1 LLVQPW
7 SQPTEVGSTP
17 GHSGPS
23 IRPTLF
29 AGHCS
34 APNLWPVQRISSS
47 DRDVAAINPNIVR
60 DHGALAKLREY
71 DSATLDFV
79 AKRLKL
85 EASQFRKRITYI
97 APGIE
102 KIGFVPSVLA
112 GVLFFLK
119 LMDSKDLPSWLHLPL
134 GFVVGTF
141 DSPLTIL
148 SACHFHP

>member
-1 LLVQPW
+1 VVLPSGQLC
-7 SQPTEVGSTP
+7 SQATVLRQIYGQFK
-17 GHSGPS
+17 GFL
-23 IRPTLF
+23 RPIETLF
-29 AGHCS
+29 
-34 APNLWPVQRISSS
+34 
-47 DRDVAAINPNIVR
+47 AAINPNIVR

-112 GVLFFLK
+112 GVLSFLK
-119 LMDSKDLPSWLHLPL
+119 LMDSKDLPSWLHLPP